1 MQVLPKPWFNL
12 EAYKKIRLEEA
23 RFEVE
28 IAENSFSKD

>member
-1 MQVLPKPWFNL
+1 VSPKPWFNL

-28 IAENSFSKD
+28 IAEKFLQ